1 MAWYF
6 DAAIGSAIRK
16 HFHIGT
22 NTGAALA
29 IQPLHEQIAA
39 PSISRL
45 EQLSRAL
52 SWEQTC
58 IAPIC

>member
-1 MAWYF
+1 M
-6 DAAIGSAIRK
+6 SAPIQ
-16 HFHIGT
+16 
-22 NTGAALA
+22 GAALA